1 MSALIDL
8 GVRQFKF
15 MSLECC
21 DANFITS
28 LSQYRATESFRSKTA
43 KKEDLLL
50 IISQDCD
57 IDSRSFDYIEVLVF
71 RKAKARDSRSAA
83 SIEYARNVHKIFLKD
98 FDEEYVL
105 KKEEV
110 SLLKKEIFLQELDR
124 LNQNN
129 ELNLREFNVENTKS
143 ILLSWLVNYYAR
155 RPLPD
160 GFNRSLFDK
169 YIKNPEGHP
178 LQNFLIKYYNEI
190 LDVYAFVHPMDEED
204 ALVYDVT
211 LTALL
216 SQECTKEQGDIISNE
231 LELIIGKI
239 NEQDE
244 RLNMMQ
250 ASGTYLHEAA
260 LIDYVLMPSEFSM
273 ENQIQTRKLT
283 LDFLCW
289 MPKEEEEP

>member
-1 MSALIDL
+1 MSVLIDL

-21 DANFITS
+21 DVDFIAS
-28 LSQYRATESFRSKTA
+28 LSQCRATESFRSKTA
-43 KKEDLLL
+43 KKEDFLL

-57 IDSRSFDYIEVLVF
+57 IDSHSFDYIEVLVF
-71 RKAKARDSRSAA
+71 RKAKSRDRRGAK

-98 FDEEYVL
+98 TDEYVL

-110 SLLKKEIFLQELDR
+110 SLLSKEIFIQELEKLKRND
-124 LNQNN
+124 
-129 ELNLREFNVENTKS
+129 ELHLCEFNVENNKS

-204 ALVYDVT
+204 APEYDVT

-216 SQECTKEQGDIISNE
+216 SQACTEEQGGVISKE
-231 LELIIGKI
+231 LELIIGEI
-239 NEQDE
+239 NQQDA

-250 ASGTYLHEAA
+250 ASGNFLHDAA
-260 LIDYVLMPSEFSM
+260 LIDYVLMPNEFSM

-289 MPKEEEEP
+289 MPKEEDEP

>member
-1 MSALIDL
+1 MSILIDL

-15 MSLECC
+15 MSLEYC
-21 DANFITS
+21 DDNFIES
-28 LSQYRATESFRSKTA
+28 LSQYRATESYRGKVA
-43 KKEDLLL
+43 KKEDFLL

-57 IDSRSFDYIEVLVF
+57 IASNSFDYIEVLVF
-71 RKAKARDSRSAA
+71 RKARSKERRGSQ

-98 FDEEYVL
+98 SYDYVL

-110 SLLKKEIFLQELDR
+110 SLLSKQLFLTELERLKEHEKLHLTEFKIE
-124 LNQNN
+124 NN
-129 ELNLREFNVENTKS
+129 KS

-204 ALVYDVT
+204 ASEYDVT

-216 SQECTKEQGDIISNE
+216 SQTCTEEQGDIISKE
-231 LELIIGKI
+231 LELIIDEI
-239 NEQDE
+239 NKQDE
-244 RLNMMQ
+244 KLNMMQ
-250 ASGTYLHEAA
+250 AAGNCLHDAA
-260 LIDYVLMPSEFSM
+260 LMDYALMPNAFSM
-273 ENQIQTRKLT
+273 EDQIQTRKLT

-289 MPKEEEEP
+289 TPKDEDEP

>member
-1 MSALIDL
+1 MSSLIEL

-15 MSLECC
+15 IPLDCC
-21 DANFITS
+21 DEEFIAS
-28 LSQYRATESFRSKTA
+28 LSHCRAAEAYRNKAA
-43 KKEDLLL
+43 KKEDFLL

-57 IDSRSFDYIEVLVF
+57 IASKVFDYIEVIVF
-71 RKAKARDSRSAA
+71 RKAKSKDRRGSQ

-98 FDEEYVL
+98 DDDDYIL

-110 SLLKKEIFLQELDR
+110 SLLPKDFFI
-124 LNQNN
+124 NQL
-129 ELNLREFNVENTKS
+129 EKLKGKDSLHLKDFRVENNKS

-160 GFNRSLFDK
+160 AFNRALFDK
-169 YIKNPEGHP
+169 YIKSPQGHP

-204 ALVYDVT
+204 ASEYDVT

-216 SQECTKEQGDIISNE
+216 SQTCTDEQVEKISHE
-231 LELIIGKI
+231 LELIIFEI
-239 NEQDE
+239 NKQDE
-244 RLNMMQ
+244 KLNMMQ
-250 ASGTYLHEAA
+250 ATGNCLHDAA
-260 LIDYVLMPSEFSM
+260 LMDYALMPHEFSM
-273 ENQIQTRKLT
+273 ENEIQTRKLT

-289 MPKEEEEP
+289 MPKEENEP

>member
-43 KKEDLLL
+43 KKDDLLL

-98 FDEEYVL
+98 SDEEYVL

-110 SLLKKEIFLQELDR
+110 SLLTKEIFLQELDR

-169 YIKNPEGHP
+169 YIKKPEGHP

-231 LELIIGKI
+231 LELIIGEI

-250 ASGTYLHEAA
+250 ASGNYLHEAA
-260 LIDYVLMPSEFSM
+260 LIDYVLMPYEFSM

>member
-1 MSALIDL
+1 MSVLIDL

-15 MSLECC
+15 MSLEFC
-21 DANFITS
+21 DADFIAS

-57 IDSRSFDYIEVLVF
+57 IDSRSFNYIEVLVF
-71 RKAKARDSRSAA
+71 RKAKPRDSRSAK

-98 FDEEYVL
+98 SEEYVL

-110 SLLKKEIFLQELDR
+110 SLLTKEIFLQELVR

-178 LQNFLIKYYNEI
+178 LQNFLVKYYKEI

-204 ALVYDVT
+204 APRYDVT

-216 SQECTKEQGDIISNE
+216 SQECTEEQGDIISKE
-231 LELIIGKI
+231 LELIIGEI
-239 NEQDE
+239 NKQDE
-244 RLNMMQ
+244 KLNMMQ
-250 ASGTYLHEAA
+250 ASGNCLHEAA
-260 LIDYVLMPSEFSM
+260 LMDYVLMPYDFSM

>member
-1 MSALIDL
+1 MSILIDL

-15 MSLECC
+15 MSLEFC
-21 DANFITS
+21 DADFIAS
-28 LSQYRATESFRSKTA
+28 LSQHRATESFRGKVA
-43 KKEDLLL
+43 KIEDFLL

-57 IDSRSFDYIEVLVF
+57 IASNSFDYIEVLVF
-71 RKAKARDSRSAA
+71 RKAKSKDRRGAK

-98 FDEEYVL
+98 SDDYVL

-110 SLLKKEIFLQELDR
+110 SLLSKQFFITELERLKHKEQLY
-124 LNQNN
+124 LNEFKNENN
-129 ELNLREFNVENTKS
+129 KG

-190 LDVYAFVHPMDEED
+190 LDVYAFVYPMDEED
-204 ALVYDVT
+204 ASEYDVT

-216 SQECTKEQGDIISNE
+216 SQTCTEDQGDAISKE
-231 LELIIGKI
+231 LDLIIGDI
-239 NEQDE
+239 NKQDE
-244 RLNMMQ
+244 KLNMMQ
-250 ASGTYLHEAA
+250 ATGNCLHDAA
-260 LIDYVLMPSEFSM
+260 LMDYALMPHEFSM
-273 ENQIQTRKLT
+273 ENEIQTRKLT

-289 MPKEEEEP
+289 MPKDEDEP

>member
-1 MSALIDL
+1 MSILIDL

-21 DANFITS
+21 NSDFITS
-28 LSQYRATESFRSKTA
+28 LSQYRATELFRNKIA

-57 IDSRSFDYIEVLVF
+57 IASKSFDYIEVLVF
-71 RKAKARDSRSAA
+71 RKAKPKDRRGSNA
-83 SIEYARNVHKIFLKD
+83 IEYARNVHKIFLKD
-98 FDEEYVL
+98 ADDYVL

-110 SLLKKEIFLQELDR
+110 SLLSKELFLKELES
-124 LNQNN
+124 LKEKN
-129 ELNLREFNVENTKS
+129 ELNLREFTVDNNRS

-169 YIKNPEGHP
+169 YIKNTEGHP
-178 LQNFLIKYYNEI
+178 LQNFLIRYYNEI
-190 LDVYAFVHPMDEED
+190 LDVYAFVYPMDEED
-204 ALVYDVT
+204 ASEYDVT

-216 SQECTKEQGDIISNE
+216 SQTCSEEQGEQISKE
-231 LELIIGKI
+231 LEVIIYEI
-239 NEQDE
+239 NKEDE

-250 ASGTYLHEAA
+250 VSGNCLHDAA
-260 LIDYVLMPSEFSM
+260 LMDYVLMPSEFSM
-273 ENQIQTRKLT
+273 EDQIKTRKLT

-289 MPKEEEEP
+289 MPKEEDEP

>member
-1 MSALIDL
+1 MSILIDL

-15 MSLECC
+15 MSLEYCNS
-21 DANFITS
+21 DFISS
-28 LSQYRATESFRSKTA
+28 LSQCRATESFRNKIA

-57 IDSRSFDYIEVLVF
+57 IASDSFHYIEVLVF
-71 RKAKARDSRSAA
+71 RKAKSKDRRNSKT
-83 SIEYARNVHKIFLKD
+83 IEYARNVHKIFLKD
-98 FDEEYVL
+98 ADEYVL

-110 SLLKKEIFLQELDR
+110 SLLSKDLFLKELER
-124 LNQNN
+124 LKGKD
-129 ELNLREFNVENTKS
+129 ELNLREFTIDNNKS

-169 YIKNPEGHP
+169 YIKNTEGHP

-190 LDVYAFVHPMDEED
+190 LDVYAFVYPMDEED
-204 ALVYDVT
+204 ASKYDVT

-216 SQECTKEQGDIISNE
+216 SQTCSEEQGEQISKE
-231 LELIIGKI
+231 LEIIIGVI
-239 NEQDE
+239 NKEDE

-250 ASGTYLHEAA
+250 ASGNCLHDAA
-260 LIDYVLMPSEFSM
+260 LMDYALMPNEFSM
-273 ENQIQTRKLT
+273 EDQIQTRKLT

-289 MPKEEEEP
+289 MPKEEDEP